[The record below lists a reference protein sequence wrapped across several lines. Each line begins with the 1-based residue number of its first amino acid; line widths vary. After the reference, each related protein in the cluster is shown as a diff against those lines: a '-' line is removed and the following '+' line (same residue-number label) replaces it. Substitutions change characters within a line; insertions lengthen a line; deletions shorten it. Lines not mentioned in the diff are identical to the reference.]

1 MNHNFMK
8 TFLLL
13 SLLLLLSLVPGGPA
27 LAAETQLA
35 NATNQNLLIT
45 ARTLSYDHTAGIA
58 IYKGDVRVEDPEMI
72 MNCGLMTIRLQL
84 APKPGATN
92 NLPATNA
99 APAKV
104 TTNAAPAT
112 ASTNSAS
119 LAKPAWEFDSRK
131 INSVDAEQDVVI
143 FLKKDKSKASGDKAV
158 FTSGT
163 GKMELTGN
171 SYIETENGYLVGDVI
186 TWDRNGNTLN
196 ATNPRTVL
204 RSDLKGRTNRV
215 VQPAPA
221 PAGNK

>member
-1 MNHNFMK
+1 MK

-13 SLLLLLSLVPGGPA
+13 SLLSWSGGLA
-27 LAAETQLA
+27 LAAETHLA
-35 NATNQNLLIT
+35 TATNQNLLIT

-99 APAKV
+99 S
-104 TTNAAPAT
+104 TNAT
-112 ASTNSAS
+112 ASSGTNTAS

-171 SYIETENGYLVGDVI
+171 SYIETENGYLFGDVI

-221 PAGNK
+221 PTGPK

>member
-1 MNHNFMK
+1 MK

-13 SLLLLLSLVPGGPA
+13 SLLWWSGGLA
-27 LAAETQLA
+27 LAADTHLA

-99 APAKV
+99 APATV
-104 TTNAAPAT
+104 ATNSSVSPAPA
-112 ASTNSAS
+112 ASGTNTAS

-186 TWDRNGNTLN
+186 IWDRNANTLN

-221 PAGNK
+221 PGGNK

>member
-1 MNHNFMK
+1 MK

-13 SLLLLLSLVPGGPA
+13 SLLAWSGGLA
-27 LAAETQLA
+27 LAADTHLA

-92 NLPATNA
+92 NLSATNA
-99 APAKV
+99 APASA
-104 TTNAAPAT
+104 TTNASGNPG
-112 ASTNSAS
+112 TNTAS

-186 TWDRNGNTLN
+186 IWDRNANTLN

-215 VQPAPA
+215 AQPAPT

>member
-1 MNHNFMK
+1 MK

-13 SLLLLLSLVPGGPA
+13 SLLAWGGDRA
-27 LAAETQLA
+27 LAAATHLA

-72 MNCGLMTIRLQL
+72 MNCGLMIIRLQL

-92 NLPATNA
+92 NPPATNA
-99 APAKV
+99 APATV
-104 TTNAAPAT
+104 TTNASANP
-112 ASTNSAS
+112 STNAAASSGTNTAS

-186 TWDRNGNTLN
+186 IWDRNANTLN

-221 PAGNK
+221 PGGNK

>member
-1 MNHNFMK
+1 MK

-13 SLLLLLSLVPGGPA
+13 SLLSLSASPGWAAQTNLLS
-27 LAAETQLA
+27 
-35 NATNQNLLIT
+35 ATNQNLLIT

-72 MNCGLMTIRLQL
+72 MNCGLMTVRLQL

-92 NLPATNA
+92 SGAPLVPAPATNA
-99 APAKV
+99 ARSALG
-104 TTNAAPAT
+104 TNTAA
-112 ASTNSAS
+112 
-119 LAKPAWEFDSRK
+119 LAKPVWEFDSRK

-186 TWDRNGNTLN
+186 IWDRNANTLN

-204 RSDLKGRTNRV
+204 RSDFKGRTNRV
-215 VQPAPA
+215 AQPV
-221 PAGNK
+221 PAGNKKPPRP

>member
-1 MNHNFMK
+1 MLFR
-8 TFLLL
+8 
-13 SLLLLLSLVPGGPA
+13 S
-27 LAAETQLA
+27 
-35 NATNQNLLIT
+35 
-45 ARTLSYDHTAGIA
+45 
-58 IYKGDVRVEDPEMI
+58 
-72 MNCGLMTIRLQL
+72 
-84 APKPGATN
+84 
-92 NLPATNA
+92 
-99 APAKV
+99 
-104 TTNAAPAT
+104 
-112 ASTNSAS
+112 
-119 LAKPAWEFDSRK
+119 
-131 INSVDAEQDVVI
+131 VVI

-221 PAGNK
+221 GNK

>member
-1 MNHNFMK
+1 MK

-13 SLLLLLSLVPGGPA
+13 SLLWWSGGLA
-27 LAAETQLA
+27 LAADTHLA
-35 NATNQNLLIT
+35 TATNQNLLIT

-92 NLPATNA
+92 SLPATN
-99 APAKV
+99 P
-104 TTNAAPAT
+104 APAT
-112 ASTNSAS
+112 GATNASTTATAVSGTNTAS

-215 VQPAPA
+215 AQPATTPG
-221 PAGNK
+221 GNK

>member
-1 MNHNFMK
+1 MK

-13 SLLLLLSLVPGGPA
+13 SLLSWSGGRA
-27 LAAETQLA
+27 LAADTHLA

-45 ARTLSYDHTAGIA
+45 ARTLSYDHAAGIA

-99 APAKV
+99 ATASV
-104 TTNAAPAT
+104 ATN
-112 ASTNSAS
+112 ASTNPGTAAVSGTNTAS

-221 PAGNK
+221 GNK